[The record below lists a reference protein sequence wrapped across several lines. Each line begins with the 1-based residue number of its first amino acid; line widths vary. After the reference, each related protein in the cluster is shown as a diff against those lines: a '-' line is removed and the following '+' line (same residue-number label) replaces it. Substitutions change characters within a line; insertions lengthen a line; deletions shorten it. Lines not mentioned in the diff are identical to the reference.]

1 VAQVGREVSRMSNDD
16 EWEKAGREA
25 EEILRRLKG

>member
-1 VAQVGREVSRMSNDD
+1 VWTGGEVIRMSNDD

-25 EEILRRLKG
+25 DDILRRLKG